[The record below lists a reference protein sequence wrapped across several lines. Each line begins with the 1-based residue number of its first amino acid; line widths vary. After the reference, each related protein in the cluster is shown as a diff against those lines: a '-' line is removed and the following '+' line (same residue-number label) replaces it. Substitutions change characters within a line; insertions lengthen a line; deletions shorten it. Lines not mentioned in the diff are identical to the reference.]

1 MTIRFIAII
10 LLLITAL
17 GAQRAFAA
25 VPEGFSVLG
34 TTIPASAENIPIQGG
49 FSESFAATN
58 TTLPTISP
66 GDQARGYVL
75 FVTNPLEQLYS
86 YTRPQAAE
94 IGDTVILCSVTG
106 EYEPATFS
114 IHALSGTNMSTVQVA
129 LTSTLTDGNSN
140 TIHSENVDIR
150 TVRVMPRWNSSSSYI
165 VSPTLLEQRASV
177 NIDQNTTQQYWIT
190 VFVPTG
196 TTPGTYTATLQISAS
211 GLSSAAMTLEV
222 EVLAITLQD
231 PGRKH
236 GMYYHDRDVLAG
248 TPLSPGRISDDLT
261 NMGEHGMR
269 VLFLS
274 NPADLPD
281 PTLFLGQ
288 VNYDTSPLNPVRDAV
303 LANGFDAVII
313 NMTVDDIITTPGGIP
328 DFPQS
333 ALGYST
339 SLQNAGWPQII
350 NSWGDESD
358 SPLND
363 PTSHLAVKGKL
374 AGLKSVMPAEQN
386 YTTIVFPENSEV
398 FEPDLDIRA
407 FSSYVDD
414 SVIAPTASAGR
425 ELWIYSGPSGFGLNG
440 KAERFYRGIW
450 SSLFDLDGV
459 MDWIYFRPQDLSA
472 PFDDLIR
479 GHRNNMTCW
488 VFPGV
493 DGPLNSPGWEAMR
506 EGIED
511 DKYIYTLETLIDQAN
526 NSGNA
531 GLIAMAAAAQA
542 WLDQQFAQI
551 DTSARAN
558 DSIFP
563 VKREADLLTPSF
575 FTDFRKQAGVH
586 IGLLSGAIDPQS
598 CEEVLSLG
606 LGKETDFNND
616 CYVNLV
622 DFSWFTGIWMDCYDP
637 SNPACTLDD

>member
-10 LLLITAL
+10 LLIIAAV
-17 GAQRAFAA
+17 GARRAFAA

-58 TTLPTISP
+58 TTLPMISP
-66 GDQARGYVL
+66 GDLARGYVL
-75 FVTNPLEQLYS
+75 FVTNPLEQIYS
-86 YTRPQAAE
+86 YTRPLAAE
-94 IGDTVILCSVTG
+94 ISDTVSLCSVTG
-106 EYEPATFS
+106 EYEPATFC
-114 IHALSGTNMSTVQVA
+114 IHALTGTNISTVQVA

-165 VSPTLLEQRASV
+165 ISPTLMEQRASMD
-177 NIDQNTTQQYWIT
+177 IDQNRTQQYWIT
-190 VFVPTG
+190 VWIPPG

-211 GLSSAAMTLEV
+211 GLSSATMTLEV
-222 EVLAITLQD
+222 EVLAIILQD

-236 GMYYHDRDVLAG
+236 GMYYWDRDLVAG
-248 TPLSPGRISDDLT
+248 TPLPPGRISDDLT

-269 VLFLS
+269 TMFLS

-281 PTLFLGQ
+281 PTMVLGQ
-288 VNYDTSPLNPVRDAV
+288 VTYDTTALNPVRDAS
-303 LANGFDAVII
+303 LAAGFDSVIF
-313 NMTVDDIITTPGGIP
+313 NLTVDDVITTPPGVSHYP
-328 DFPQS
+328 AS
-333 ALGYST
+333 ALGYFT
-339 SLQNAGWPQII
+339 SVTNAGWPQFIG
-350 NSWGDESD
+350 SWGDESD
-358 SPLND
+358 APLND
-363 PTSHLAVKGKL
+363 PTSHLAVKSKL
-374 AGLKSVMPAEQN
+374 AQYKSVLPNELN
-386 YTTIVFPENSEV
+386 FTTLVFPENSEV

-414 SVIAPTASAGR
+414 SVIAPTATAGR
-425 ELWIYSGPSGFGLNG
+425 QLWMYSGPSGYGLNG
-440 KAERFYRGIW
+440 KAERLYRGIW
-450 SSLFDLDGV
+450 ASIFDLIGV
-459 MDWIYFRPQDLSA
+459 LDWSYYRPQDTSA

-479 GHRNNMTCW
+479 SFRNNMTCW
-488 VFPGV
+488 VFPGA

-511 DKYIYTLETLIDQAN
+511 GKYIYTLETLIDQAK
-526 NSGNA
+526 NSGNT
-531 GLIAMAAAAQA
+531 GQIATAANAQA

-563 VKREADLLTPSF
+563 VKHEADLLTPSF
-575 FTDFRKQAGVH
+575 FTNFRKQAGVH
-586 IGLLSGAIDPQS
+586 IGLITGVINPQS

-606 LGKETDFNND
+606 LGKDTDFNDD

-622 DFSWFTGIWMDCYDP
+622 DFSWFTSIWMDCYDP
-637 SNPACTLDD
+637 SNTACTLDD